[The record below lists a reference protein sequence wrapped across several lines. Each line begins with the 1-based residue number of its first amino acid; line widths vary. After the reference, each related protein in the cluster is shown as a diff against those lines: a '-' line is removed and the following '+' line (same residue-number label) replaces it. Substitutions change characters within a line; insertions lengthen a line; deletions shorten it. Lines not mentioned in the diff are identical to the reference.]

1 MIAELGSFALVL
13 AWALSCAQF
22 GLSAAARLKN
32 QAALR
37 GAGEGAAIAAGL
49 CIALAFFCLMASFIR
64 SDFSVLNVAQNS
76 HTEKPLL
83 YKIAGTWG
91 SHEGSM
97 MLWCLV
103 LTGFGAVV
111 AATGRDLPWRLK
123 TLVVATQGLLGIL
136 FIGYTVVVSNPF
148 LRLPLV
154 GLQRRMIA
162 QDSQWLQMASAPAEG
177 LSLNPLL
184 QDPALAIH
192 PPMLYLGYVGCSVV
206 FSFAIAALIEG
217 RVDAA
222 WARWVRPWTL
232 WAWSF
237 LTIGITLG
245 SFWSYYTLGWGG
257 WWAWDPVENAS
268 FMPWLVATALLH
280 SAIVTERRGALKG
293 WTVFLAL
300 AAFTFSMLGAFLVR
314 SGVLTSVHAFA
325 VDPQRGAV
333 LLAMVAFAA
342 GIGFIL
348 FAWRAPQF
356 TGAGAYGVVSRETSL
371 ILNNI
376 FLAAATLSVLLGTL
390 YPLIVEAITNRPI
403 SVGTAYYN
411 LVFNVLFGAALVI
424 LPAGPL
430 IAWKRGDVIGAL
442 KKLWI
447 AFGVA
452 LAAAILAMALVTPDR
467 AVAAIGACLGTWLI
481 CGSLTELAERIRLGK
496 VPGGESLRR
505 FWGLPRGA
513 WGMTLAHLGLG
524 VLVIGGSIE
533 TAGKLE
539 GSQNMKPGDSYAIG
553 AYVLHLDSIVTVD
566 GPNYVAQR
574 ANITATRNGKVV
586 CAGAPERRTYGAG
599 GDKNVSAICTQGL
612 GHLYLVMGERRAG
625 EGGGPATWLIR
636 SYVNPLAWL
645 IFVGPALMALGGF
658 ISLSDRRLRLGVAR
672 RAAPGPAPEAP
683 PEAPTET
690 PVAKKP
696 RRPRAKP
703 QGAAA

>member
-1 MIAELGSFALVL
+1 MIAELGSFALVTAFVL
-13 AWALSCAQF
+13 AIAQV
-22 GLSAAARLKN
+22 GLSVGARLRG

-37 GAGEGAAIAAGL
+37 GAGEGAAVAAGL
-49 CIALAFFCLMASFIR
+49 CVAVAFFCLMACFIR

-103 LTGFGAVV
+103 LTGFGAIV
-111 AATGRDLPWRLK
+111 AITGGNLPWRLK
-123 TLVVATQGLLGIL
+123 TLVIACQGVLGIL
-136 FIGYTVVVSNPF
+136 FIGYTVMVSNPF
-148 LRLPLV
+148 LRLPLT
-154 GLQRRMIA
+154 GLQRLMVNK
-162 QDSQWLQMASAPAEG
+162 DSEWLQLTAPPFEG
-177 LSLNPLL
+177 QSLNPLL

-280 SAIVTERRGALKG
+280 SAVVTEKRGALKG

-325 VDPQRGAV
+325 VDPQRGLV
-333 LLAMVAFAA
+333 LLVMVAVAA
-342 GIGFIL
+342 GTGFSL
-348 FAWRAPQF
+348 FAWRAPKF
-356 TGAGAYGVVSRETSL
+356 TGGGVYSQVSRETTL

-376 FLAAATLSVLLGTL
+376 FLAAAVCTVLLGTL
-390 YPLIVEAITNRPI
+390 YPLIVEALTGKPI
-403 SVGTAYYN
+403 SVGTPYFSYTF
-411 LVFNVLFGAALVI
+411 VPLFGAALVI

-430 IAWKRGDVIGAL
+430 VAWKRGDLVGAL
-442 KKLWI
+442 KTLWI
-447 AFGVA
+447 AA
-452 LAAAILAMALVTPDR
+452 LI
-467 AVAAIGACLGTWLI
+467 AVAAAVLAYILVAPGHWLAAGGALIGVWLI
-481 CGSLTELAERIRLGK
+481 CGSLTELAERAKVGKAPVAENLRRLG
-496 VPGGESLRR
+496 
-505 FWGLPRGA
+505 GLPRGA

-524 VLVIGGSIE
+524 VLAMGGSIE

-539 GSQNMKPGDSYAIG
+539 NAQSMRPGDSYALG
-553 AYVLHLDSIVTVD
+553 AYVLRLDSVATID
-566 GPNYVAQR
+566 GPNYVAER
-574 ANITATRNGKVV
+574 STVTVTRNGKVACV
-586 CAGAPERRTYGAG
+586 GTPERRTYSAG
-599 GDKNVSAICTQGL
+599 GDKNVSAICTEGL
-612 GHLYLVMGERRAG
+612 DHVYVVMGERRG
-625 EGGGPATWLIR
+625 DETGQPNWLITG
-636 SYVNPLAWL
+636 YFNPLAWL
-645 IFVGPALMALGGF
+645 IFIGPFLMAVGGF
-658 ISLSDRRLRLGVAR
+658 ISLSDRRLRMGVAK
-672 RAAPGPAPEAP
+672 RAARPAVEPAPEP
-683 PEAPTET
+683 Q
-690 PVAKKP
+690 AKPKAKP
-696 RRPRAKP
+696 RPKAKP
-703 QGAAA
+703 AGATA